1 MFNRKNA
8 AKYLMPYLY
17 KIIVHRINIKLKK
30 SYRNNIIYTID

>member
-17 KIIVHRINIKLKK
+17 KIIVHRINIKLK
-30 SYRNNIIYTID
+30 NHTEIILFIQ